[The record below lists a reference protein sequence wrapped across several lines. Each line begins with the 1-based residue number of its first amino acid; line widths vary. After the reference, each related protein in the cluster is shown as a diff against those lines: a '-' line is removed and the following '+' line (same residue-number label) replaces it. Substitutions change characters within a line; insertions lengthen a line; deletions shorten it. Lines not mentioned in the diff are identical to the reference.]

1 MAREVKI
8 HIFQAMDKAGT
19 FEYARGV
26 LKYLHEEMM
35 RILDEVEADLG
46 RNNEARIL
54 LLGLG
59 L

>member
-1 MAREVKI
+1 MAPEVKN
-8 HIFQAMDKAGT
+8 HILQAMDKAGT

-35 RILDEVEADLG
+35 RMLDEVEADLG
-46 RNNEARIL
+46 RNTEARIL